1 MEIFCLSRQ
10 RERGLWGCCYFMVL
24 HANDKVFNVSIS
36 TSYEPDAN
44 DSNIGPGVGCVSLF
58 DTEILTTKAADT
70 KTSPSSSSMKN
81 VYV

>member
-1 MEIFCLSRQ
+1 
-10 RERGLWGCCYFMVL
+10 MVL
-24 HANDKVFNVSIS
+24 HANDKVFNVSFS

-58 DTEILTTKAADT
+58 DTEVLTTKATKAADI
-70 KTSPSSSSMKN
+70 KTSPSFSSMKN